1 VVDQLFNSSETP
13 LAWALLILA
22 QPHQFFKL
30 SILGQF
36 PFG

>member
-1 VVDQLFNSSETP
+1 VDPLFNSSEQR
-13 LAWALLILA
+13 LARALLILA